1 MNVVVRLS
9 PLVLLPAAA
18 ALVQWWYVSTAVVPA
33 QDAVDYVSLA
43 QRIERD
49 GLRET
54 LQVEAA
60 APWFP
65 TCIAAAHRG
74 LTRLGWL
81 AEGDWAS
88 AAQIAAAVALVLLV
102 VPVYLTARRLGGPA
116 AATIAGL
123 FVIFLPATARLG
135 ADGLGD
141 SWHLLLVAWA
151 FLALTLGAEASARLE
166 AEAGAPRPRS
176 YRRRIPLVPP
186 IPYADYETWLLWW
199 LAGTS
204 VGAALLVRPEA
215 IVVAIGIAALFAVDR
230 VRKLLRAA
238 KPWSRGAADN
248 RGLLR
253 TSHFLSFASGCVVCL
268 VPYALAG
275 ILGPTELY
283 ERLRGGAAP
292 TEERPFN
299 EPLAHLSP
307 LAVDSRQV
315 QGSGARVQ
323 GSEVGADADRNPQ
336 VIVGA
341 DGEPLVFGH
350 KDRAF
355 STRFTGPAAA
365 AREFVAEFL
374 QASAY
379 VLPLL
384 AAAGFA
390 LRRRTAPHPADR
402 YRLVVLGL
410 FAVVVFGFA
419 WRNGYLSSRH
429 FGLPVVAILPDAALG
444 LVGLGGALGGKVR
457 HLAVAHTPSPLPP
470 KNRRAMIATA
480 GLALLFVGGCLAA
493 LFRPAHHSQ
502 LAHRQA
508 ADWLRSEAAEP
519 GAVLD
524 QQGWTALYTG
534 RKTYRFDAAETALAD
549 PRLAYVVVE
558 RRDWEAESPRG
569 RSLRAVLGTADAAVA
584 VFAADR
590 GRRERDVLIFPTPS
604 IDVAQ
609 GGRRDAR

>member
-9 PLVLLPAAA
+9 PLVLLLAAA
-18 ALVQWWYVSTAVVPA
+18 ALVQWRYVSTAVVPA

-49 GLRET
+49 GLAKT
-54 LQVEAA
+54 VHGEAA

-81 AEGDWAS
+81 AEGDWAT

-102 VPVYLTARRLGGPA
+102 VPVYLTARRLGGA
-116 AATIAGL
+116 ASATIAGL
-123 FVIFLPATARLG
+123 FVVFLPATARLG

-151 FLALTLGAEASARLE
+151 LLALTLGAEASAKLE
-166 AEAGAPRPRS
+166 AEAGAHRPLS

-186 IPYADYETWLLWW
+186 IPFADYETWLLWW
-199 LAGTS
+199 LAGTG

-215 IVVAIGIAALFAVDR
+215 IVVAIGVAALFAADR

-238 KPWSRGAADN
+238 KPWSRSAADS
-248 RGLLR
+248 RGLMR

-268 VPYALAG
+268 VPYSLAG
-275 ILGPTELY
+275 IVSPTALY

-299 EPLAHLSP
+299 EPLAAAASRGAAGSP
-307 LAVDSRQV
+307 LAV
-315 QGSGARVQ
+315 
-323 GSEVGADADRNPQ
+323 AD
-336 VIVGA
+336 A

-350 KDRAF
+350 KDRSF
-355 STRFTGPAAA
+355 STRFAGPAAT
-365 AREFVAEFL
+365 AREFAGEFL

-390 LRRRTAPHPADR
+390 LRRRSAPHPADR
-402 YRLVVLGL
+402 YRLAVLGV
-410 FAVVVFGFA
+410 FAVVVFAFA

-444 LVGLGGALGGKVR
+444 LVGLGGVLGGKVR
-457 HLAVAHTPSPLPP
+457 NLAATHTPERQPP
-470 KNRRAMIATA
+470 EYARRAMIATA

-493 LFRPAHHSQ
+493 SFRPAHHSQ

-569 RSLRAVLGTADAAVA
+569 RSLRAVLGEADAAVA

>member
-1 MNVVVRLS
+1 MKFLARLS
-9 PLVLLPAAA
+9 PLVLLLAAA
-18 ALVQWWYVSTAVVPA
+18 AIVQWRYVATAVVPA

-43 QRIERD
+43 QRIDRE
-49 GLRET
+49 GLAAT
-54 LQVEAA
+54 IDAEASP
-60 APWFP
+60 PWFP
-65 TCIAAAHRG
+65 TCVAAVHRG
-74 LTRLGWL
+74 LTTLGML
-81 AEGDWAS
+81 AEGEWAA

-102 VPVYLTARRLGGPA
+102 VPVYLTARRLGGQA

-141 SWHLLLVAWA
+141 SWHLLLVGWA
-151 FLALTLGAEASARLE
+151 LLALTRGAEAAAQLE
-166 AEAGAPRPRS
+166 AEAPRERPRS

-186 IPYADYETWLLWW
+186 IPYADYETWLWWW

-204 VGAALLVRPEA
+204 IGAALLVRPEA
-215 IVVAIGIAALFAVDR
+215 VVVALGVGAVFAGDR

-238 KPWSRGAADN
+238 KPWSRGAADT
-248 RGLLR
+248 RGLMR
-253 TSHFLSFASGCVVCL
+253 TSHFLSFASGCVACL

-275 ILGPTELY
+275 ITSPTALY

-299 EPLAHLSP
+299 DLVAYQSQV
-307 LAVDSRQV
+307 AVRGSRFT
-315 QGSGARVQ
+315 VQ
-323 GSEVGADADRNPQ
+323 GSEVGVRGADLA
-336 VIVGA
+336 GA

-350 KDRAF
+350 KDRSF
-355 STRFTGPAAA
+355 STRFAGPAAA
-365 AREFVAEFL
+365 AGEFVEEFL
-374 QASAY
+374 QATAY

-384 AAAGFA
+384 AFVGF
-390 LRRRTAPHPADR
+390 RMRWRVAPHPADR
-402 YRLVVLGL
+402 YRLAAVIV
-410 FAVVVFGFA
+410 FAFVVFAFA

-429 FGLPVVAILPDAALG
+429 FGLPVVTLLPDSAVG
-444 LVGLGGALGGKVR
+444 LVGLGGALGGRVR
-457 HLAVAHTPSPLPP
+457 RLAATHASEPNASAQCALKYV
-470 KNRRAMIATA
+470 RRAKIATA
-480 GLALLFVGGCLAA
+480 VLAMVFVAGCLAA
-493 LFRPAHHSQ
+493 SLRPAHHSQ
-502 LAHRQA
+502 LAHRRA
-508 ADWLRSEAAEP
+508 ADWLRSAAAAP

-569 RSLRAVLGTADAAVA
+569 RSLRAVLGEAEGAVA

-590 GRRERDVLIFPTPS
+590 GRRERDVLIFPKSS